1 MTLILNDFVNF
12 YLELDNV
19 IACEKATNG
28 ITKRPF
34 DLQKNAWLITKKL
47 KDFIL
52 DTDNASAPK
61 IITNEIILRHAE

>member
-34 DLQKNAWLITKKL
+34 DLQKKAWLITKNL
-47 KDFIL
+47 RIL
-52 DTDNASAPK
+52 F
-61 IITNEIILRHAE
+61 